1 MVSGYSTMASGN
13 ATPRELA
20 SLDVWKTNHQH
31 LRDLYFQAVCTSLFE
46 RQYVLGPALYAT
58 QIRHAAKL
66 KYQPVEKYVLTFI
79 RKILK
84 NG

>member
-1 MVSGYSTMASGN
+1 MAKNSGGVWNENRDLAEIWGAQAPHPSP
-13 ATPRELA
+13 ATG
-20 SLDVWKTNHQH
+20 
-31 LRDLYFQAVCTSLFE
+31 DLYFQAVCTSLFE